1 MAALWW
7 QIRKVLLLHWSV
19 RDFGFRSRE
28 NKPPL
33 GAAQTHCCDRPKCY
47 VTQFV
52 QWLSVDGIL
61 IYIRN
66 LCMGF
71 TFSWFRVACKEG
83 FWEEAFGV
91 LQMGREQQVCL
102 SVVSALCRLPAQ
114 TCDQTICFHTSRL
127 SRVRQGLS
135 SRTGKSF
142 LQAGIRNGCRCGAVN
157 SCSHIWTRWAM
168 YILRNVVVS

>member
-1 MAALWW
+1 VW
-7 QIRKVLLLHWSV
+7 KVLDFVPEKTPLLGLLRTAV
-19 RDFGFRSRE
+19 
-28 NKPPL
+28 
-33 GAAQTHCCDRPKCY
+33 CDRPECC
-47 VTQFV
+47 VMQFV
-52 QWLSVDGIL
+52 QWLSVDVIL
-61 IYIRN
+61 IYFRN

-71 TFSWFRVACKEG
+71 TFSWFHVACKEG
-83 FWEEAFGV
+83 FWEETFGV

-114 TCDQTICFHTSRL
+114 TYDQTICFHTSHL

-157 SCSHIWTRWAM
+157 SCSNI
-168 YILRNVVVS
+168 